1 MKKLIVLCGIVT
13 AYVCFSFMPGPDLV
27 VTSSAFQHNKDIPR
41 KYSCEGQNISPDLH
55 IGNIPAEAK
64 TLAIIMHDP
73 DAPVDGGFT
82 HWVVWNV
89 STDGQIPENFLGGKQ
104 GLNGAQ
110 KAGYTGMCPPTGKH
124 RYNFTIYALDAELDL
139 VDRTD
144 KSALEG
150 AMTGHVLAKGT
161 LTGLYKKRGK

>member
-110 KAGYTGMCPPTGKH
+110 KAGYTGMCPPQLVNIVTTSPYMHWMPNWTWWTEQTNPRWK
-124 RYNFTIYALDAELDL
+124 EL
-139 VDRTD
+139 
-144 KSALEG
+144 
-150 AMTGHVLAKGT
+150 
-161 LTGLYKKRGK
+161 